1 MRFDHEN
8 TKRKYPLAI
17 VILAAGMGTRMKSNL
32 PKVMHPLAGKP
43 MINWLID
50 TAEGLNPEKILVVVG
65 PDMPELE
72 ATIAPHQPVIQQVRN
87 GTGGALQCAMPF
99 LDGFKGNVLVLL
111 GDTPLLSQ
119 DTLQH
124 LIDVRNVDAMT
135 GVSVLGATMENPTGY
150 GRLIE
155 KSDGT
160 LRHIVEEKDA
170 SDKERAVKK
179 VNTGAFCIDA
189 LRLPKWL
196 GKIDN
201 NNAQGEFYI
210 TDLPY
215 IAAEDGFYTRIAMA
229 HNTAET
235 QGCNTR
241 SDLAALEGELQ
252 KKLRKNIMDQGVQML
267 DPSTVYVHY
276 DTVIE
281 PGTLIEPN
289 VFLGPDVTIKAGCH
303 IKAFCHFEGVVIHE
317 NVTIGPF
324 ARLRPGTVLE
334 ENVRIGNFVE
344 VKKSKIGARSKVNHL
359 GYVGDCD
366 MGEDV
371 NFSAGAITVN
381 YDGFEKHQTVIGNN
395 VIVGSNSNLIA
406 PISIDDGAFIAAG
419 STITEDVP
427 TDALSISRDS
437 GKIREGWAAE
447 YRRRKA
453 AIAKKITNKKK

>member
-1 MRFDHEN
+1 MRFDHAN
-8 TKRKYPLAI
+8 TKRKYPLAV
-17 VILAAGMGTRMKSNL
+17 VILAAGVGSRMKSDQ
-32 PKVMHPLAGKP
+32 PKVMHPLAGRP
-43 MINWLID
+43 MINWLLD
-50 TAEGLNPEKILVVVG
+50 TAQQLEPEAILVVTG
-65 PDMPELE
+65 PDMPQLE
-72 ATIAPHQPVIQQVRN
+72 AAIAPHQPVLQQVRN

-111 GDTPLLSQ
+111 GDTPLLGVG
-119 DTLQH
+119 TLQN
-124 LIDVRNVDAMT
+124 LIDTRGADAMT
-135 GVSVLGATMENPTGY
+135 GLSVLGTVLDNPTGY

-170 SDKERAVKK
+170 SDKERAVNK

-196 GKIDN
+196 SKIDN

-215 IAAEDGFYTRIAMA
+215 IAAQDGFHTRIAMA
-229 HNTAET
+229 VDPAET
-235 QGCNTR
+235 IGCNTR
-241 SDLAALEGELQ
+241 SDLATLEGHLQ
-252 KKLRKNIMDQGVQML
+252 NRLRKNMMDQGVQML
-267 DPSTVYVHY
+267 DPSTVYLHY

-289 VFLGPDVTIKAGCH
+289 VFCGPGVTIKAGCH
-303 IKAFCHFEGVVIHE
+303 IKAFTHMEGAILHE
-317 NVTIGPF
+317 NVTVGPF

-334 ENVRIGNFVE
+334 DDVRIGNFVE
-344 VKKSKIGARSKVNHL
+344 VKKSLIGAGSKVSHL
-359 GYVGDCD
+359 GYVGDCV
-366 MGEDV
+366 MGKDV

-381 YDGFEKHQTVIGNN
+381 YDGFEKHQTTIGDN
-395 VIVGSNSNLIA
+395 VIVGSNVNLIA

-419 STITEDVP
+419 STITKDVP
-427 TDALSISRDS
+427 TDALSISRDA

-453 AIAKKITNKKK
+453 AIAKKLGRDK